1 MHTPSGRFKI
11 NTRLCLSMSDFHPE
25 SWNPMWS
32 LSTILMGL
40 LSFML
45 EESPTYGSITSNDST
60 KRKFANESLAYNCKN
75 KTFCELFPDLLQ
87 LHESLESSRPAAS
100 EGSGNSSST
109 SVNKSVENEFKMSWT
124 VIIAIIAIIVSSTW
138 AVISVSAYH

>member
-32 LSTILMGL
+32 VSTILMGL

-45 EESPTYGSITSNDST
+45 EEGPTYGSISTSDSV
-60 KRKFANESLAYNCKN
+60 KRKFACESLAYNCKN
-75 KTFCELFPDLLQ
+75 KIFCELFPDLVQ
-87 LHESLESSRPAAS
+87 LHNSLQQSSIAAGVEPNNRVSLSKSGESEL
-100 EGSGNSSST
+100 
-109 SVNKSVENEFKMSWT
+109 KMSWAF
-124 VIIAIIAIIVSSTW
+124 IIAVIAIIVSSSW
-138 AVISVSAYH
+138 AVIFGSTYN